1 MPAPHK
7 GQSGP
12 TPRPKCPVRVS
23 HLGPWESPTSGPSP
37 CGTPCRS
44 GDTLP
49 GEQVLPH
56 WWPTEPLASGNLEQ
70 SSSSLNLS
78 KDSDELL
85 LSPQNPHRLPPG
97 APRGC
102 GFFNDTPPSTRSF
115 RRPTGFRFKMA
126 FCSDKTLPLNTTY
139 WRRIHRSR
147 GSRLGS
153 AWDSSL
159 YYGQTPAIT
168 TPSASEHSHPRQ
180 RPRILCPANKTL
192 EPHPCF
198 LFPCNWLRY

>member
-1 MPAPHK
+1 M
-7 GQSGP
+7 GQP
-12 TPRPKCPVRVS
+12 
-23 HLGPWESPTSGPSP
+23 LGPVGIPRLGAKSLCSPLSQWGHLAWGASP
-37 CGTPCRS
+37 A
-44 GDTLP
+44 
-49 GEQVLPH
+49 H

-97 APRGC
+97 APLGS

-139 WRRIHRSR
+139 WCRIHISR
-147 GSRLGS
+147 GSRVGS

-168 TPSASEHSHPRQ
+168 TPSASEHSHPRE

-198 LFPCNWLRY
+198 LFPWNWLRY